1 MEIIHPV
8 LVDVPV
14 SRYATQE
21 ENGDPV
27 NADASAQLSSP
38 HYQESRLTS
47 FLSAW
52 EYRGYVLLKSD
63 PPRNVVITSTTE

>member
-52 EYRGYVLLKSD
+52 E
-63 PPRNVVITSTTE
+63 